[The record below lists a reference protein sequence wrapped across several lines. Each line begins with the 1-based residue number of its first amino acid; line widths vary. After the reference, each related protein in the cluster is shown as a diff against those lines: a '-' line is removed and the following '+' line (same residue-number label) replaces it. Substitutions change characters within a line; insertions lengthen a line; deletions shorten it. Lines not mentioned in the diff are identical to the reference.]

1 MPSIRTAFTT
11 SSSSLQ
17 ALLVRSLPRETER
30 CRLRPHP
37 APEMRFSPGPVR
49 VLNGRSGSSRRWS
62 RPSSSGAGSTAGG
75 TAPDISAEL
84 KRAIQLLYVAHVS
97 PDGVDYKAM
106 RASPEFADYVTQTQR
121 LSQLDVSA
129 TLPDDPH
136 KIAFFVN
143 LYNALTQHGIIVL
156 GPPQSSSIFR
166 LFFAMGVGYA
176 VGQFRLSLND
186 IENGILRGNRG
197 VSILPKPF
205 GKSDPKKSLS
215 VSKMDPRIHF
225 VLNCGANSCPPV
237 LFLTADN
244 LEQSLSIA
252 TIGFLK
258 DSDNFGVEGNKIE
271 LSQIFNWYKEDFSSG
286 KEDVGVLEWI
296 VANGDAEQHEVKEVA
311 RILGE
316 TREEAVIFWKTYD
329 WKLNSL

>member
-1 MPSIRTAFTT
+1 MHSNRVRVAFITPSTPVQV
-11 SSSSLQ
+11 LP
-17 ALLVRSLPRETER
+17 VRSPPREIQR
-30 CRLRPHP
+30 CRRRPRSVP
-37 APEMRFSPGPVR
+37 VMRFFPGPVR
-49 VLNGRSGSSRRWS
+49 ILNGRTGSSRRWS
-62 RPSSSGAGSTAGG
+62 RPSSSDVGG
-75 TAPDISAEL
+75 IAPDISAEL
-84 KRAIQLLYVAHVS
+84 KRAIQLLYVGHVT
-97 PDGVDYKAM
+97 PDGVDYSAM
-106 RASPEFADYVTQTQR
+106 KASPEFADYVTQTQR
-121 LSQLDVSA
+121 LSQLDLST

-166 LFFAMGVGYA
+166 LFFALGVGYT
-176 VGQFRLSLND
+176 VGQFRLSLNE

-197 VSILPKPF
+197 IAILPRPF
-205 GKSDPKKSLS
+205 GKNDPKKSLC
-215 VSKMDPRIHF
+215 VSELDPRIHF

-237 LFLTADN
+237 LFLTAEN

-258 DSDNFGVEGNKIE
+258 DSGNFSVDGNTVE
-271 LSQIFNWYKEDFSSG
+271 LSQIFNWYKEDFSSD
-286 KEDVGVLEWI
+286 KEDRGVLEWI

-311 RILGE
+311 RIVRQHQDEG
-316 TREEAVIFWKTYD
+316 AISWKTYD